1 MERSDILENCLAL
14 EGHEKRELVAG
25 LDFFSEAP
33 STPHICLNGM
43 SDHGAW
49 TWGNKANSRAFRQ
62 SPSKVLCAKG
72 TLESCPKRPFLL
84 PLPFCAQALLASAGL
99 SGRDVGPPASRGR
112 LAGVSPLPSRA
123 RTHLT
128 LGGFIQATV
137 GLLLGKQLR
146 SCSGW
151 APGAPTS
158 LLILDQPTLHI
169 LMACQCPDACQRL
182 PWAALIALKI
192 VEQQSV
198 L

>member
-1 MERSDILENCLAL
+1 MRNENWWQ
-14 EGHEKRELVAG
+14 
-25 LDFFSEAP
+25 DWIFFFFFEAP

-99 SGRDVGPPASRGR
+99 SGRDVGPPASSGSP
-112 LAGVSPLPSRA
+112 AGVSPLPSRA
-123 RTHLT
+123 RARLT

-137 GLLLGKQLR
+137 GIPLLGSSSGAVVGGLQELR
-146 SCSGW
+146 LPCLSW
-151 APGAPTS
+151 TNQPFTS
-158 LLILDQPTLHI
+158 LWLVNA
-169 LMACQCPDACQRL
+169 LMLVRDCL
-182 PWAALIALKI
+182 GLL
-192 VEQQSV
+192 
-198 L
+198 